1 MIDQLF
7 EFVQNHPVLVAAF
20 LAVLTAWLLYELRNA
35 NAGGVTPNEATQL
48 VNREDAVILD
58 IRDKNDFKAG
68 HIAGARN
75 VPQSSL
81 DDRMA
86 ELDKFKSKPIV
97 VVCKHGQSSGAV
109 QAKLKKAGF
118 ERVLKLKGGM
128 TQWQADS
135 LPIVKK

>member
-35 NAGGVTPNEATQL
+35 NAGGVTPNEATLL

-86 ELDKFKSKPIV
+86 ELDKLKSKPIV

-118 ERVLKLKGGM
+118 EKVLKLKGGM

>member
-35 NAGGVTPNEATQL
+35 NAGGVTPNEATLL